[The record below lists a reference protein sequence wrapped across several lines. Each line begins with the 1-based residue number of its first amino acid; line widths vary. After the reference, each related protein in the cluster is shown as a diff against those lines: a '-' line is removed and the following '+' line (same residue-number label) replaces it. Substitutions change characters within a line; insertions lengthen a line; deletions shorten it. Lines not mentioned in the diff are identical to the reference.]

1 MAVSASVAGTPST
14 DVGPLGR
21 GSRRRYRSGPRAG
34 VCTAMPERGV
44 RGRDY
49 AGDPV
54 KGFSQ
59 GIVIEDGQQKL
70 PTPGHSLTLCGPIL
84 CGR

>member
-1 MAVSASVAGTPST
+1 M
-14 DVGPLGR
+14 
-21 GSRRRYRSGPRAG
+21 
-34 VCTAMPERGV
+34 CTAMPERGV

-54 KGFSQ
+54 KGFSR

-70 PTPGHSLTLCGPIL
+70 PTPGHSLTLCGRIPVRPL
-84 CGR
+84 SMTEAVHVAGTVAL